1 LGQHVRQS
9 ELAAIVC
16 GPPGARQHAAL
27 WGMEEKIRSAR
38 KPCLVG
44 GAAERARN
52 GGAWEKRGEGIGN
65 QV

>member
-1 LGQHVRQS
+1 VAPQTAAPLVR
-9 ELAAIVC
+9 
-16 GPPGARQHAAL
+16 GPTGARQHAAR

-38 KPCLVG
+38 MPCLVG